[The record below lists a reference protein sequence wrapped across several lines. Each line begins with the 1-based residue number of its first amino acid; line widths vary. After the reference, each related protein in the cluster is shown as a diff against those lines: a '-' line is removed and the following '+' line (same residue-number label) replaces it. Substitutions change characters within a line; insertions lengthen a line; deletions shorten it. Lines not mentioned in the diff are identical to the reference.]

1 MQEFKLPD
9 LGEGM
14 QEAEIRRW
22 LVKPGDV
29 VKMDQPM
36 VEVETDKAVVEIPSP
51 VAGRIADILVQEGQ
65 VAKLGAALVTFE
77 APAGSVS
84 TSRSPSN
91 GAKGAVSVATASRAI
106 APTASTASPS
116 TTAQR
121 RVLAAPA
128 VRKRAFELGID
139 LEKVPSSQST
149 GRVTMDDLLAY
160 AERAKAAPAAL
171 PTSPATPVV
180 STNGIAAAPAVQ
192 PIE

>member
-91 GAKGAVSVATASRAI
+91 GAKGAVSVATVAHTAAP
-106 APTASTASPS
+106 APTVSIASPS
-116 TTAQR
+116 TTA
-121 RVLAAPA
+121 
-128 VRKRAFELGID
+128 
-139 LEKVPSSQST
+139 
-149 GRVTMDDLLAY
+149 
-160 AERAKAAPAAL
+160 
-171 PTSPATPVV
+171 
-180 STNGIAAAPAVQ
+180 
-192 PIE
+192 